1 MAFRQLLLV
10 EPGTEWPTH
19 FAWTPRRIYT
29 ASLWHRS
36 TGPYN
41 HDLFKRLGF
50 SRRSRWVWKSIATGA
65 NGQKEDSVM
74 QLPSFPCK
82 FDRAVIVAQWYN
94 IRLETLET
102 WNPAYL
108 KRFGQAWQALVTW
121 LPHQYPCTLCEA
133 DLCYQEALDWRK
145 WTLKE
150 NAASFESFQR
160 SLPQGYAIRNTFN
173 FQADFKPRYLII
185 IRVSK
190 NSCKTKQ
197 LQCWTISD
205 WKLYWW
211 EMVDQWFH
219 QHFKAYL
226 GVHWR

>member
-1 MAFRQLLLV
+1 MYNCYNCQRHIASAKNTTAMAFRQLLLV

-102 WNPAYL
+102 CNPAYF

-121 LPHQYPCTLCEA
+121 LPHQYPRSAYALWSWPLLPRSSRLAQMDPKGECSFLRVFSAQPATR
-133 DLCYQEALDWRK
+133 LCYSKPLSTFK
-145 WTLKE
+145 LT
-150 NAASFESFQR
+150 F
-160 SLPQGYAIRNTFN
+160 SLAIW
-173 FQADFKPRYLII
+173 L
-185 IRVSK
+185 
-190 NSCKTKQ
+190 
-197 LQCWTISD
+197 
-205 WKLYWW
+205 
-211 EMVDQWFH
+211 
-219 QHFKAYL
+219 
-226 GVHWR
+226 